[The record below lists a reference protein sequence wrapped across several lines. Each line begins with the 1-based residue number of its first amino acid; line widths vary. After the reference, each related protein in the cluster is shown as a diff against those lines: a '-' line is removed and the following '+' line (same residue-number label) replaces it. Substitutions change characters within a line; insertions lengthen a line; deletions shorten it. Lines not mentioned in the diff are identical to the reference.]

1 MHIVYTGR
9 NYMTLFVDMYMYN
22 IVVVAKAIGT
32 QYNKPLNKEHS
43 SKITN
48 NWFPIHV
55 VPIHVVIIHF
65 EPQRRGQPL

>member
-9 NYMTLFVDMYMYN
+9 NYMTLFVDMHMYN

-43 SKITN
+43 SKD
-48 NWFPIHV
+48 HK
-55 VPIHVVIIHF
+55 
-65 EPQRRGQPL
+65 